1 MKVHGQPNQGCDSG
15 DRMSR
20 TTKYKLLE
28 IELKTLANSVDVEGE
43 EEKPDTIVRSY

>member
-1 MKVHGQPNQGCDSG
+1 MASQTKGVTVAT
-15 DRMSR
+15 DRVSR

-28 IELKTLANSVDVEGE
+28 IELKTLANSVDIEGE